1 MDDVPSI
8 MLRMKEVYAVPNK
21 HIIYAATKAFFG
33 TKMAEGS
40 SVQSYGVK
48 MLSLVEKLK
57 DLKVGLDNDTYIDET
72 LQPPRRKVR
81 GSDARRGRSKRER
94 LSQPLPAPRAPL
106 LPHWEKA
113 NGNGKLE
120 VLSGRRQ
127 RKGALKEG
135 VPTTPL
141 QPRTR
146 RQSKDEMILR
156 LGDGKVVAAEAV
168 GSLSLVVSDHIQIE
182 LGHISKDRIRK
193 LGDSKSLE
201 IDNLANLPTC
211 ESYLKGKITK
221 RPFVGQSA
229 ITNSLLYLIHTNI
242 CGLLNTPT
250 RGGYSYFITFTNDH
264 SRYGYVYLMSYKSE
278 AFGRFK
284 EYSLRLRIK
293 LAIKSKPSDRIE
305 GYPADSRQDEV
316 LLEESSEAPQQN
328 DATSFEPSIPIDGV
342 VVFHRSTK
350 ESRPLER
357 YRCVGLTSQLDNHPK
372 TYKKAML
379 DINSDKWFEAM
390 KSKMDS
396 MGSNQLW
403 TLVDPP
409 KSVKPIG
416 CKWVYKHKLGVDG
429 EVTAF
434 KARLVAKGYTQSPV
448 VDFKKIYS
456 PVAMAKSIRILLAIA
471 AWRVSL
477 LLEKNRK
484 SVTFKGPSM
493 ASNKF
498 SKAGTRILMKS
509 YRDMISSR
517 TSMILVYIRRSMRA
531 LLHTLCFMSMTS
543 CSLEMTSRCYATLK
557 HDCPQFF
564 MKDMG
569 EASYILSIKIYRD
582 RSRRM
587 LRLTQSSYIEKVLK
601 RFKMENSKRGHL
613 PMDMGL
619 SCPRSSLPRLR
630 RSLKGSWTSPMLQS
644 WEAFN
649 MLSSAPGPMSPTLP
663 A

>member
-1 MDDVPSI
+1 
-8 MLRMKEVYAVPNK
+8 
-21 HIIYAATKAFFG
+21 
-33 TKMAEGS
+33 MAEGS

-141 QPRTR
+141 QPRR
-146 RQSKDEMILR
+146 LSKDEMILR

-168 GSLSLVVSDHIQIE
+168 GSLSLV
-182 LGHISKDRIRK
+182 
-193 LGDSKSLE
+193 
-201 IDNLANLPTC
+201 
-211 ESYLKGKITK
+211 
-221 RPFVGQSA
+221 
-229 ITNSLLYLIHTNI
+229 
-242 CGLLNTPT
+242 
-250 RGGYSYFITFTNDH
+250 
-264 SRYGYVYLMSYKSE
+264 
-278 AFGRFK
+278 
-284 EYSLRLRIK
+284 
-293 LAIKSKPSDRIE
+293 
-305 GYPADSRQDEV
+305 GYPTDSRQDEV